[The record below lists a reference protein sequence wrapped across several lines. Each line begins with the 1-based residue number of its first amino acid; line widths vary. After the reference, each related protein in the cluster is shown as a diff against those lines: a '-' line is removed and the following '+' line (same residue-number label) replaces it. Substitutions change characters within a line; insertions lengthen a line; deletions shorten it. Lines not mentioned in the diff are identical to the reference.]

1 MFISDPRDT
10 LEVVHSRGR
19 DLRRERAA
27 EGFRRGARRGASLA
41 ALLRRAAD
49 RLDPTP
55 VAHRP
60 A

>member
-1 MFISDPRDT
+1 MFANDPRDA
-10 LEVVHSRGR
+10 LALLQNRGR
-19 DLRRERAA
+19 SLRQERAA
-27 EGFRRGARRGASLA
+27 EAFRRTERRGASLA

>member
-1 MFISDPRDT
+1 MFANDPRDA
-10 LEVVHSRGR
+10 LALLHSRGR
-19 DLRRERAA
+19 SLRQERAA
-27 EGFRRGARRGASLA
+27 EAFRRTERRGSSLA

>member
-1 MFISDPRDT
+1 MFANDPRDA
-10 LEVVHSRGR
+10 LALLHSRGHS
-19 DLRRERAA
+19 LRQERAA
-27 EGFRRGARRGASLA
+27 EAFRRTERRGASLA

>member
-1 MFISDPRDT
+1 MFANDPRDA
-10 LEVVHSRGR
+10 LALLQRRGR
-19 DLRRERAA
+19 SLRQERAA
-27 EGFRRGARRGASLA
+27 EAFRRTERRGATLA

-49 RLDPTP
+49 HLDPTP

>member
-10 LEVVHSRGR
+10 LEVVHGRGR
-19 DLRRERAA
+19 ALHRERAA
-27 EGFRRGARRGASLA
+27 EGFRRSARRGASLA

-55 VAHRP
+55 VVHRP

>member
-1 MFISDPRDT
+1 MFISDPRDA
-10 LEVVHSRGR
+10 LEVVHCRGR
-19 DLRRERAA
+19 VLRQERAA
-27 EGFRRGARRGASLA
+27 EGFRRGVRRGASLA

>member
-1 MFISDPRDT
+1 MFISDPRDA
-10 LEVVHSRGR
+10 LAVAHGRGR
-19 DLRRERAA
+19 VLRQERAA
-27 EGFRRGARRGASLA
+27 EAFRRTARRSAPLA

-55 VAHRP
+55 VVHRP

>member
-41 ALLRRAAD
+41 ARRAAD

>member
-1 MFISDPRDT
+1 MFISDPHDE
-10 LEVVHSRGR
+10 LIVAHDRGR
-19 DLRRERAA
+19 RLHEERAA
-27 EGFRRGARRGASLA
+27 EGFRRASRRGRSLA

-55 VAHRP
+55 VVHRP

>member
-1 MFISDPRDT
+1 MFANDPRDA
-10 LEVVHSRGR
+10 LALLHGRGR
-19 DLRRERAA
+19 SLRQERAA
-27 EGFRRGARRGASLA
+27 EAFRRPERRGASLA

-55 VAHRP
+55 VVHRP

>member
-1 MFISDPRDT
+1 MFANDPRDALAL
-10 LEVVHSRGR
+10 LESRGR
-19 DLRRERAA
+19 SLRQERAA
-27 EGFRRGARRGASLA
+27 EAFRRTERRGASLA

-55 VAHRP
+55 VVHRP

>member
-19 DLRRERAA
+19 ALRRERAA
-27 EGFRRGARRGASLA
+27 EEFRRSTRRGASLA

-55 VAHRP
+55 VVHRP